1 MTSPRVSVIIPVHN
15 AGRYLEQCLD
25 SVLSQTETDIEVIC
39 INDSSTDNS
48 QDILEHYSRFEPRIS
63 ILNTDCHCAG
73 TARNLGM
80 GIAHGRYLSFLDADD
95 FFESEMLKETA
106 DALDSTEADIVVY
119 GSWIFDTA
127 TGTDRHAKWNLKT
140 ELLPE
145 KPVFSW
151 RDMPDFI
158 FNAFGNYTWNKLFR
172 SSLIQG
178 KQIKFQEIPR
188 TNDLLFTCVALVEAE
203 GITTIEKSFAHY
215 RVNSNTSLQATND
228 RTPTAFLDAFLE
240 LDRYLRA
247 TGRSTDLMRS
257 YLSHLLDGIVANAN
271 SVKTLDSLGQ
281 IKNAVVNS
289 IEPRFELL
297 KLCADTFDHK
307 QLNQYSDLL
316 ELDLANYLLARTHSL
331 ISEKDELS
339 RYTEWI
345 DWRLWKTSCHASE
358 VEHKIGELEEELR
371 HITRSRSY
379 RLARVLGA
387 PIRAFREPGCS

>member
-39 INDSSTDNS
+39 INDSSNDNS
-48 QDILEHYSRFEPRIS
+48 QDILESFSRLDPRVS
-63 ILNTDCHCAG
+63 LLNTDCHCAG

-80 GIAHGRYLSFLDADD
+80 DIARGKYLSFLDADD
-95 FFESEMLKETA
+95 FFEPEMLKDAA
-106 DALDSTEADIVVY
+106 DALDSTGADVVVY
-119 GSWIFDTA
+119 GSWVFDTA

-151 RDMPDFI
+151 RDIPDSI

-203 GITTIEKSFAHY
+203 GITTIEKSFTHY

-240 LDRYLRA
+240 LDHYLCA
-247 TGRSTDLMRS
+247 TGRSADVMQS
-257 YLSHLLDGIVANAN
+257 YLSHLLDGILANAN
-271 SVKTLDSLGQ
+271 SVKTLDSLSQ
-281 IKNAVVNS
+281 IKNTVMNN
-289 IEPRFELL
+289 IEPHFELL
-297 KLCADTFDHK
+297 KLCPDTFDRK
-307 QLNQYSDLL
+307 QLKQYSDLL
-316 ELDLANYLLARTHSL
+316 ELDLANYLLAQTHSL
-331 ISEKDELS
+331 ISERDELA

-345 DWRLWKTSCHASE
+345 DWRLWETSCHASE
-358 VEHKIGELEEELR
+358 LEHRIGELEEGLS
-371 HITRSRSY
+371 HITCSRSY
-379 RLARVLGA
+379 RLAQALGA
-387 PIRAFREPGCS
+387 PMRAFRGLGCS